1 MTEFIS
7 FSRDDNYFDGEWLY
21 LKDCVDDFYRFELI
35 PYKNMVPKA
44 GVYLMIYQDEEMR
57 QFFAFYDKQVSDFCY
72 NLFSTGALGPK
83 SIRNLLK
90 TISVAEFQTL
100 VAHKDY
106 ATLAQVKGISVVTSK
121 ILLDD
126 PVWIKVFGPEKE

>member
-35 PYKNMVPKA
+35 PYKGMIPKA

-57 QFFAFYDKQVSDFCY
+57 QFFAFYDKATSNFCY
-72 NLFSTGALGPK
+72 QLFSTGAMGPT

-90 TISVAEFQTL
+90 IFSVQEFQTL
-100 VAHKDY
+100 VANKDY
-106 ATLAQVKGISVVTSK
+106 ETLAHVKGISLVTSK

-126 PVWIKVFGPEKE
+126 PLWTTVFESEIA